1 MSDIAWPVRFL
12 VGYVKT
18 HIFNGDDMIRIL
30 DEAAAGD
37 AAAQMID
44 EAMTTASISWR
55 QARQGMTPEGRA
67 RFRNLAAGWEE
78 Q

>member
-1 MSDIAWPVRFL
+1 MSDIAWPFRFL

-18 HIFNGDDMIRIL
+18 HTFNGDDMIRIL

-37 AAAQMID
+37 AAAQMVD
-44 EAMTTASISWR
+44 EAMTTASVSWR
-55 QARQGMTPEGRA
+55 QARQAMTPEA
-67 RFRNLAAGWEE
+67 RQRLRNLAGELGA